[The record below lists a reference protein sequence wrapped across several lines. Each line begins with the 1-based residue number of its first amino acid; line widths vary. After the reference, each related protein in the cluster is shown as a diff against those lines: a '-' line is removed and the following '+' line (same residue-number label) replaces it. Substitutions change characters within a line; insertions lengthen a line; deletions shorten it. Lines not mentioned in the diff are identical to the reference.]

1 MPSTTQARARTSAGA
16 SKDDAD
22 VLTIPDAEF
31 DDRKSFDDLTAKRHV
46 AAVYFYAVLDFLV
59 QLAYETSKDFFE
71 RPHLYVDLG
80 GDEIVSRIAKLRS
93 RSGSDELIPS
103 RGQRAEIYVPLV
115 GINDGLALNGTGDF
129 QRLAD
134 QLIDAAT
141 AYAERVYD
149 TGEEMLRERVR
160 IAHKSFVQ
168 FLAGLNGASLT
179 WTSQHVLPNV
189 TEKIA
194 FPILRDKGIASVF
207 GVSTGVKEEWPYQKD
222 ANAEKM
228 VEEMSKQLPWAD
240 GSPHHLTRDCITNLH
255 SIALTGSRAIAAVI
269 DYDGSATKVK
279 DLKQVITT
287 AYAWGSELMGERSKG
302 KAAWDSEPSE
312 RTNARS
318 SRR

>member
-1 MPSTTQARARTSAGA
+1 MATTTQPRGRESRGA
-16 SKDDAD
+16 SADRED

-31 DDRKSFDDLTAKRHV
+31 DNRKSFDDLTAEHRQV

-80 GDEIVSRIAKLRS
+80 GDQIVATIAKLRS

-103 RGQRAEIYVPLV
+103 RAQRAEIYSPLV
-115 GINDGLALNGTGDF
+115 GITDGLALNGTGDF

-134 QLIDAAT
+134 QLINAAT
-141 AYAERVYD
+141 AFSERVYD

-160 IAHKSFVQ
+160 IAHKSFAQ
-168 FLAGLNGASLT
+168 FLAGLQGASLV
-179 WTSQHVLPNV
+179 WTSQQALPNV

-194 FPILRDKGIASVF
+194 FRILRDKGIASVF
-207 GVSTGVKEEWPYQKD
+207 GVSTGVESEWPYRKD

-228 VEEMSKQLPWAD
+228 VEEMSKQLPWVD
-240 GSPHHLTRDCITNLH
+240 GAPHHLNRERITNLH
-255 SIALTGSRAIAAVI
+255 SIALTGSRAIAAVV

-279 DLKQVITT
+279 DLRQVITT
-287 AYAWGSELMGERSKG
+287 VYAWGSELM
-302 KAAWDSEPSE
+302 SE
-312 RTNARS
+312 RASVPS
-318 SRR
+318 SPPRT